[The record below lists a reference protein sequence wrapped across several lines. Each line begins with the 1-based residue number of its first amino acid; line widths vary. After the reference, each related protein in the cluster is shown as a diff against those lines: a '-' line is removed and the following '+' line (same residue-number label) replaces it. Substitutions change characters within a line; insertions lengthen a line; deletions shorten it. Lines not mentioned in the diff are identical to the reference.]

1 MKKLLLFFILI
12 LLAQSIFSAPIPGI
26 SFDISTDDSPEGVA
40 VSIKILALL
49 TVLTLLPSIIIMMT
63 SFTRLI
69 IIFQFIK
76 RALGLNQLPSQIL
89 IGLSLFLTLFIM
101 LPVFSDINNN
111 ALQPYMDKQITQKD
125 ALKYAEISIKNFM
138 LNQTRDKDL
147 QLFIKTSNMNKPE
160 TRNDLPLTV
169 VIPGF
174 MISELRIAFQIG
186 FILYL
191 PFLMIDIIVSSILLS
206 MGMMMLPP
214 MMISLPLKILLFVL
228 ADGWYL
234 LVESAIAGF
243 K

>member
-1 MKKLLLFFILI
+1 MKKLILFLVIILVAEPLI
-12 LLAQSIFSAPIPGI
+12 SAPIPGI
-26 SFDISTDDSPEGVA
+26 SFDISADDSPDGVA
-40 VSIKILALL
+40 VSLKILALL
-49 TVLTLLPSIIIMMT
+49 TVLTLIPSILIMMT

-76 RALGLNQLPSQIL
+76 RALGMPQLPGQIF

-101 LPVFSDINNN
+101 SPVLSDMNKN
-111 ALQPYMDKQITQKD
+111 ALQPYLNKQITQKE
-125 ALKYAEISIKNFM
+125 ALKNAEISIKNFM
-138 LNQTRDKDL
+138 LRQTRDKDL
-147 QLFIKTSNMNKPE
+147 QLFIKASNMNKPE

-169 VIPGF
+169 VMPGF
-174 MISELRIAFQIG
+174 MINELRIAFQIG

-206 MGMMMLPP
+206 MGMLMLPP

-243 K
+243 R